1 MLFGAQII
9 KKTHLLLV
17 TSLFY
22 LTKIPP
28 WHSNGAAEAL
38 QNWHNCTFDTEN
50 FDGTPCQNPSKSTL
64 HYHQVLIF
72 YIAAASLIFGGCQIA
87 IDLLWLAYNR
97 IRFHEKNLDNIIKK
111 SNKRQRIYNRHK
123 IWVFN
128 QLESLSL
135 LGNFVVTKY
144 KNKIHIEHTSS
155 LVMGNGLIDLQ

>member
-1 MLFGAQII
+1 MVLLRHHKTDII
-9 KKTHLLLV
+9 AHSSRKISMVRHAKTHQSPPY
-17 TSLFY
+17 TTTKFLF
-22 LTKIPP
+22 
-28 WHSNGAAEAL
+28 
-38 QNWHNCTFDTEN
+38 
-50 FDGTPCQNPSKSTL
+50 STL
-64 HYHQVLIF
+64 Q
-72 YIAAASLIFGGCQIA
+72 AASLIFGGCQIA